1 MTPPPMHKLVAGDTP
16 LVKTANARKIYLAT
30 QKAALKSK
38 LTVCAEVDTEME
50 EVSEMPQL
58 FKS

>member
-1 MTPPPMHKLVAGDTP
+1 MHKLVAGDTP